1 MAETPQER
9 WPEER
14 ARLLAELAEAHRS
27 AARAWECVAR
37 LLEALADRQREEVR
51 HD

>member
-1 MAETPQER
+1 MNTPQDR
-9 WPEER
+9 WPHER
-14 ARLLAELAEAHRS
+14 ARLLAELAEAHRT